1 LNDVRSSRRT
11 LRTTGPARALLAAPL
26 LGCAFGAWGQSPGAP
41 VAAPGTAATAA
52 PAGTGA
58 FGGIAAPSAAAA
70 ASAPAGPPP
79 ATHVVFAIDSRLVH
93 TDNATPDL
101 GIKQSDTVLEVQPS
115 VVFERRGPRI
125 TLSGNAAVSGLTY
138 LNDSQ
143 PARLLP
149 RARIDLASKV
159 IEDWAYFDAWYRIDP
174 TFDDPYATRPEAA
187 TSYKLEPR
195 RRYGLSPYLMHRFN
209 ELDSVLARVDYTHA
223 RITDFLTKQTRTT
236 KGLDKLVTYER
247 APRSFGLQIEV
258 KAHDESDDFT
268 QGQTL
273 STREARLWLNW
284 QPQPQL
290 VLGIVGGREQTSLLA
305 DTPTDTLYG
314 GRVTWRPNERS
325 NLRVTVEHRYFG
337 NGWDAVYAHNSATLT
352 IGLQASRTVSSQGI
366 PDNGVLPPGSASPVP
381 VGGGINPAALY
392 SVVAQLR
399 ESAGFQAAL
408 QGRRNRIYL
417 QVGYLK
423 QQALQMAGQTNIPD
437 PSYDTEQKSASLG
450 WDYKLGPLTT
460 LTVIGDGSRIEGLG
474 GANLGR
480 YTTQYSL
487 RIEGSRTL
495 SPHTTATIGARRLTV
510 KSNSTTLTSVDLEGE
525 KAIYA
530 GLRYRF

>member
-1 LNDVRSSRRT
+1 MRASRRT
-11 LRTTGPARALLAAPL
+11 LRHSRPARVLLAAPL
-26 LGCAFGAWGQSPGAP
+26 LGCAVGAWGQYTATPMGAP
-41 VAAPGTAATAA
+41 AAATA
-52 PAGTGA
+52 P
-58 FGGIAAPSAAAA
+58 GGIAAPAADAA
-70 ASAPAGPPP
+70 ASAPVGPPP
-79 ATHVVFAIDSRLVH
+79 ATHMVLAIDSRLVH
-93 TDNATPDL
+93 TNNATPDL

-115 VVFERRGPRI
+115 IVFERRGPRI
-125 TLSGNAAVSGLTY
+125 TLGGNAAVSGLAY
-138 LNDSQ
+138 LDHSQ
-143 PARLLP
+143 PSRLLP
-149 RARIDLASKV
+149 RARVDLASKV
-159 IEDWAYFDAWYRIDP
+159 VEDWAFFDAWYRIDP

-209 ELDSVLARVDYTHA
+209 ELDTMLARVDYTHA
-223 RITDFLTKQTRTT
+223 HITDFLTKQTRTT
-236 KGLDKLVTYER
+236 KGLDKIVSYER
-247 APRSFGLQIEV
+247 APRSFGLQVEL
-258 KAHDESDDFT
+258 KSHDESDDFT

-290 VLGIVGGREQTSLLA
+290 VFGVVGGREKTSLLA
-305 DTPTDTLYG
+305 NTPTDTLYG
-314 GRVTWRPNERS
+314 GRITWRADERS

-337 NGWDAVYAHNSATLT
+337 TGWDVTYAHNSASTT

-399 ESAGFQAAL
+399 ESLGFQAAL
-408 QGRRNRIYL
+408 QGRRNRIYV

-450 WDYKLGPLTT
+450 WDYRLGPLTT
-460 LTVIGDGSRIEGLG
+460 LSLIGDGSRIEGLG
-474 GANLGR
+474 GSNLGR

-487 RIEGSRTL
+487 RVEGSRTL
-495 SPHTTATIGARRLTV
+495 SPHSTATVGARRLNV
-510 KSNSTTLTSVDLEGE
+510 HSNSSTLTSVDLDGE
-525 KAIYA
+525 TAVYA
-530 GLRYRF
+530 GLRYKF